1 MRRFLEARIARKLS
15 LTPSIALLGLAV
27 LALAAFVTLH
37 DLGGAVDYLNNV
49 SFGRVEA
56 AARLEAALDRAN
68 AVTYETMAYAANSN
82 DATALANRVKALRE
96 RFDEAEIA
104 RQQLTGITDSKTVEP
119 VTEAFLAWKKSILEA
134 TTMLDADPA
143 SALAFMMP
151 AASNFD
157 KVENALKQI
166 SRDTNLARVDTF
178 NEARQKIEVTTL
190 GSAAFVA
197 LIAVIVAIATAM
209 TGRAI
214 TRPVLDLAA
223 AMARLARQQLDLD
236 IPGIE
241 RRDEIGEMAQAVQV
255 FRDALVAR
263 KGSDD
268 ALHLSQQHLA
278 RAQRIARIGSI
289 ERDLKS
295 GVERWSDEMYSIVGV
310 EPGTLAP
317 DRSELLAF
325 AHETD
330 APRMGKAIEL
340 AKAGKRLRPGEIRII
355 RPDGTTR
362 LLYTDAEASH
372 DAAGRKILLTIF
384 KDVTEERAAEEL
396 HRATE
401 RQLLHSQRL
410 EALGTLA
417 GGAAHEINNALV
429 PVMALTKMV
438 ASHLP
443 EDSRDRR
450 SLRTVLAGAERSRD
464 LVSQILAFAR
474 KEESAQRRESVDVA
488 AVLHVALQLMR
499 ATVPT
504 SIRLEEEIAAVP
516 PVLGDPTQLHQ
527 VVVNLVT
534 NAAQAIGEAHGTI
547 TVGLRLDTAR
557 AALRLWV
564 ADSGCG
570 MDAATQ
576 ARVFEPFFTTK
587 EVGKGTGLGLS
598 VVHGI
603 VKDHGGR
610 IEIESAPGKGTRFDI
625 ILPHPLAAPGEAGDE
640 HKLGQQAR
648 DIESLPF
655 KRRTGSS

>member
-1 MRRFLEARIARKLS
+1 
-15 LTPSIALLGLAV
+15 
-27 LALAAFVTLH
+27 
-37 DLGGAVDYLNNV
+37 
-49 SFGRVEA
+49 
-56 AARLEAALDRAN
+56 
-68 AVTYETMAYAANSN
+68 
-82 DATALANRVKALRE
+82 
-96 RFDEAEIA
+96 
-104 RQQLTGITDSKTVEP
+104 
-119 VTEAFLAWKKSILEA
+119 
-134 TTMLDADPA
+134 
-143 SALAFMMP
+143 
-151 AASNFD
+151 
-157 KVENALKQI
+157 
-166 SRDTNLARVDTF
+166 
-178 NEARQKIEVTTL
+178 
-190 GSAAFVA
+190 
-197 LIAVIVAIATAM
+197 
-209 TGRAI
+209 
-214 TRPVLDLAA
+214 
-223 AMARLARQQLDLD
+223 
-236 IPGIE
+236 
-241 RRDEIGEMAQAVQV
+241 
-255 FRDALVAR
+255 
-263 KGSDD
+263 
-268 ALHLSQQHLA
+268 
-278 RAQRIARIGSI
+278 
-289 ERDLKS
+289 
-295 GVERWSDEMYSIVGV
+295 
-310 EPGTLAP
+310 
-317 DRSELLAF
+317 
-325 AHETD
+325 
-330 APRMGKAIEL
+330 MGKAIEL